1 MLLIKNLTVLSG
13 KLWEVYLYCWSLP
26 TGLPLLQSSHFPT
39 LQPSQWPLCRLES
52 SLKGTA
58 PSELSLVGSWST
70 APFSVW
76 FLGGLVDWFLCSCLF
91 WGLCS
96 AAVTSPSNSVFLS
109 QSPKCWDL
117 QANST
122 MLDSFSLALGFWLEG
137 TVLRGLFFCFVLI
150 WDGISYLW
158 MTLSSYSPLTCDD
171 RLLPLHLLY
180 LVLLG

>member
-1 MLLIKNLTVLSG
+1 MESCEKFTCIAGLFLQDYHSSSLLIFPPSSPPSG
-13 KLWEVYLYCWSLP
+13 PSVDWSP
-26 TGLPLLQSSHFPT
+26 ASKAQPL
-39 LQPSQWPLCRLES
+39 
-52 SLKGTA
+52 
-58 PSELSLVGSWST
+58 SELSLVGSWST

-96 AAVTSPSNSVFLS
+96 AAVTSLSNSVFLS

-137 TVLRGLFFCFVLI
+137 TVLRGLFFCFVLF